1 MKKRIGS
8 EFDRIGKLVQASGMP
23 DEDKQMA
30 VGCLQ
35 KLPALCESFC
45 ESYESRDV
53 DEILRLE
60 RGMLARLAQPSESSP
75 AGRDLAKRLS
85 IRLSSLHV
93 QLGLP
98 ELNPGKLSAP
108 SQKRKVS
115 HKSS

>member
-1 MKKRIGS
+1 MKKRIGA
-8 EFDRIGKLVQASGMP
+8 EFNRIGKLVQESGMP
-23 DEDKQMA
+23 AEDKQMA

-45 ESYESRDV
+45 LSYESRDV

-75 AGRDLAKRLS
+75 AGQELGKRLS
-85 IRLSSLHV
+85 SRLSSLHV

-98 ELNPGKLSAP
+98 EINPSKLSAP
-108 SQKRKVS
+108 SPKRKV
-115 HKSS
+115 KQGSS

>member
-1 MKKRIGS
+1 MKKRIGT
-8 EFDRIGKLVQASGMP
+8 EFNRIGKLVQASGMP
-23 DEDKQMA
+23 AEDKQIT

-60 RGMLARLAQPSESSP
+60 RGMLARLVQPSESSP
-75 AGRDLAKRLS
+75 AGRELAKRLS

-98 ELNPGKLSAP
+98 ELHPAKLSAP
-108 SQKRKVS
+108 SPKRKA
-115 HKSS
+115 KERSS

>member
-1 MKKRIGS
+1 MS
-8 EFDRIGKLVQASGMP
+8 AQ
-23 DEDKQMA
+23 DKQIA

-45 ESYESRDV
+45 QSYESRDV

-75 AGRDLAKRLS
+75 AGRELAKRLS

-98 ELNPGKLSAP
+98 ELNPGKP
-108 SQKRKVS
+108 SVASPKRKAKQGPS
-115 HKSS
+115 

>member
-1 MKKRIGS
+1 MKKRIGT
-8 EFDRIGKLVQASGMP
+8 EFNRIGKIVEASEMP
-23 DEDKQMA
+23 AEDKRMA

-75 AGRDLAKRLS
+75 AGRELAKRLS

-98 ELNPGKLSAP
+98 ELNPGKLSVT
-108 SQKRKVS
+108 SQKRKV
-115 HKSS
+115 KQGSS